1 MKIDQYIS
9 SQVRMRKATMRR
21 GELDNPI
28 SRMIAI
34 ISIFCVMVQNEE
46 LICTYD
52 RTHIGAV
59 AYEKHQS
66 GVDEQVK
73 N

>member
-1 MKIDQYIS
+1 
-9 SQVRMRKATMRR
+9 MRR